1 MSIEPT
7 PEPVAGQE
15 PGRARSAL
23 VGALRFVGLLLLI
36 AAISAASAY
45 GVFEWRIQQ
54 EQQSTSAQVE
64 AARDQFQRQA
74 TDLEERITKQQA
86 EIQAQLQQARE
97 QTARVE
103 QAAESARILMA
114 QNGDL
119 TVLDAKLKEIDTLKL
134 DLQKSREEFES
145 KLQAVEKSIID
156 QAAKQGR
163 ETAQALAVELAWKS
177 LLIKAQGEV
186 LLAQIHWADGNR
198 GLSRDEIGIASA
210 TLRQALERAP
220 ESVNPGIK
228 QVFDLAEQAKT
239 AMILEQSSARD
250 NLNLLWH
257 KVSELLVPPAGN

>member
-1 MSIEPT
+1 MSMEPT
-7 PEPVAGQE
+7 PQPAATQE
-15 PGRARSAL
+15 SGRVRAAL
-23 VGALRFVGLLLLI
+23 LGALRFAGLLLLI
-36 AAISAASAY
+36 AAVSAAAAY

-54 EQQSTSAQVE
+54 EQQGTAAQVQ
-64 AARDQFQRQA
+64 ALRDDLQRRT
-74 TDLEERITKQQA
+74 TDLEDRLRKQQA
-86 EIQAQLQQARE
+86 EIQAQLQAARE

-103 QAAESARILMA
+103 KAAESARLLMT

-134 DLQKSREEFES
+134 DLQKSREEFET
-145 KLQAVEKSIID
+145 KLQAVAKSIIE
-156 QAAKQGR
+156 QASKQGR

-177 LLIKAQGEV
+177 LMIKAQGEV

-210 TLRQALERAP
+210 TLRLALEQSP
-220 ESVNPGIK
+220 ESVKPRIK
-228 QVFDLAEQAKT
+228 QVFDLAEQAKS

-250 NLNLLWH
+250 TLNLLWH